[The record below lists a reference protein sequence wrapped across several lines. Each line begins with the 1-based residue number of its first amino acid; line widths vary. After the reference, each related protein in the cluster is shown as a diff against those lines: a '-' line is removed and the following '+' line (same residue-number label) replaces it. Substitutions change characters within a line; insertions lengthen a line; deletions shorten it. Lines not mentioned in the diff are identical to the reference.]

1 MGLQLQVI
9 EVTDRQQTLSG
20 YYPHSGR
27 RFTPVRKIFCRT
39 AAKNAHQCVGSL
51 HSVPFLRR
59 SPDLDPAT
67 CPPGSFGI
75 EVWGFALE
83 PRYQIAAKATAP
95 RSIVPSATAA
105 SAGAPGRAGDSARAR
120 ISSAWR
126 SLAVANHNTTATT
139 TPTITAAHGAMERTT
154 SKPATRPASPVR
166 CQAKRVRS
174 GWRPGS
180 KSSLTLAARP
190 PESSGQ

>member
-9 EVTDRQQTLSG
+9 EVTDHQQTLSG

-27 RFTPVRKIFCRT
+27 RFTPVRKIFCRL
-39 AAKNAHQCVGSL
+39 AAKNTHQCVGSP

-67 CPPGSFGI
+67 CSVRI
-75 EVWGFALE
+75 E
-83 PRYQIAAKATAP
+83 PRYHTAAKATAP

-105 SAGAPGRAGDSARAR
+105 SAGAPGRAGDWARAR

-126 SLAVANHNTTATT
+126 SLAVANHSTTPTT
-139 TPTITAAHGAMERTT
+139 TPTIRAAHGATERTT
-154 SKPATRPASPVR
+154 SKPAMRPARPVR

-190 PESSGQ
+190 PESSGR